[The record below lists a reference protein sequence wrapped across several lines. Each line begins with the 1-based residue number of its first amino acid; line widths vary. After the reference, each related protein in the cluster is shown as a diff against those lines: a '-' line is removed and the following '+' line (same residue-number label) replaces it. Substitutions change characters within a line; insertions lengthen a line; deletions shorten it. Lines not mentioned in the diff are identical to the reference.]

1 MGRSGVIEFLV
12 LCLLMVGCAQVRTVS
27 GGTKDSLP
35 PRILDVSPDS
45 LSVWFDG
52 SSFQVTFDEY
62 IQLRNV
68 QQELLVSPPLSK
80 APRVQLKQRTLVV
93 SWDDTLRANTTYTFQ
108 FGSSISDLNEGNP
121 LADFAYVFSTGSMVD
136 SLRCKGSVKDAL
148 LDAPAAKMKVL
159 LYDSLPAFWDKDA
172 RPAYFSRTDDRGKF
186 ELRYLRPGRYLLCCM
201 SDENGNYHWDSG
213 EAIVWKDTIDISAD
227 TDSVEHTLLLSVPHD
242 TIPIIKD
249 YVTDSLGG
257 FHCYVAPHQ
266 LPVNAR
272 SLEGEEIHQW
282 MRNDTLFVSPAIA
295 ASGKLRYEVD
305 LGPSKRDTVE
315 VNAYGAERTFVH
327 LKSTGSAKQRLT
339 DALVW
344 DTDCFVARFDSTRIQ
359 LYTDSAS
366 MPFSASLTN
375 PDRLEIRHERKPGAG
390 YECIALPGALTD
402 IYGKTN
408 DTLRIKFSIY
418 ESKDLGAV
426 RVKLPP
432 IKGGGVFELKDRS
445 NRVVWSGTDFST
457 GELFIQGLV
466 PGEYSAVITEDA
478 NANGRF
484 DPVLIRP
491 FQPTEVNHVYP
502 GKISVRANWDVT
514 LDWPSW
520 ESAR

>member
-1 MGRSGVIEFLV
+1 MGKLGALGFVVI
-12 LCLLMVGCAQVRTVS
+12 CLLLVGCAQVRSVS

-35 PRILDVSPDS
+35 PRVLDVSPDS
-45 LSVWFDG
+45 LSVWFDR

-80 APRVQLKQRTLVV
+80 APRVQLKQRTLEV

-108 FGSSISDLNEGNP
+108 FGSAISDLNEGNA
-121 LADFAYVFSTGSMVD
+121 LGDFAYVFSTGSTVD
-136 SLRCKGSVKDAL
+136 SLRCKGVVKDAL

-159 LYDSLPAFWDKDA
+159 LYETIDAFWDKDS
-172 RPAYFSRTDDRGKF
+172 RPSYFSRTDDRGRF
-186 ELRYLRPGRYLLCCM
+186 ELRYLRPGRYLLCSM

-213 EAIVWKDTIDISAD
+213 EAIVWKDTIQVAAD
-227 TDSVEHTLLLSVPHD
+227 TDTVEHALMLSVPHD

-249 YVTDSLGG
+249 YITDSLGG
-257 FHCYVAPHQ
+257 FRCYVPPH
-266 LPVNAR
+266 LRPVNVR
-272 SLEGEEIHQW
+272 SLDGAEIHQW
-282 MRNDTLFVSPAIA
+282 MLSDTLLVSPAVA
-295 ASGKLRYEVD
+295 SSGKLRDEVD

-315 VNAYGAERTFVH
+315 VNAIGAERTFVR
-327 LKSTGSAKQRLT
+327 LKSTGTTKQRLN

-344 DTDCFVARFDSTRIQ
+344 DAECYITRFDSARIQ
-359 LYTDSAS
+359 VNADSAS
-366 MPFSASLTN
+366 VPFTAALTH
-375 PDRLEIRHERKPGAG
+375 PDRLEIRNERKPGAG

-408 DTLRIKFSIY
+408 DTLSMKFSVY
-418 ESKDLGAV
+418 EAKDLGAV

-432 IKGGGVFELKDRS
+432 MKGPGVFELKDRS
-445 NRVVWSGTDFST
+445 NRVVWSSADFSA
-457 GELFIQGLV
+457 GELLIEGLV
-466 PGEYSAVITEDA
+466 PGEYSAVITEDS

-491 FQPTEVNHVYP
+491 LQPTEVNHVYP

-514 LDWPSW
+514 LDWPDW

>member
-1 MGRSGVIEFLV
+1 
-12 LCLLMVGCAQVRTVS
+12 
-27 GGTKDSLP
+27 
-35 PRILDVSPDS
+35 
-45 LSVWFDG
+45 
-52 SSFQVTFDEY
+52 VTFDEY

-213 EAIVWKDTIDISAD
+213 EAIVWKDTIQVGADI
-227 TDSVEHTLLLSVPHD
+227 DSLEHALLLSVPHD

-257 FHCYVAPHQ
+257 FRCYVAPHL

-272 SLEGEEIHQW
+272 SLEGEEIHKW

-295 ASGKLRYEVD
+295 ASGKLRYAVD

-315 VNAYGAERTFVH
+315 VNAYGAERTFVR
-327 LKSTGSAKQRLT
+327 LKSTGSAKQRLM

-344 DTDCFVARFDSTRIQ
+344 DADCFVARFDSTRIQ

-390 YECIALPGALTD
+390 YECIA
-402 IYGKTN
+402 
-408 DTLRIKFSIY
+408 
-418 ESKDLGAV
+418 
-426 RVKLPP
+426 
-432 IKGGGVFELKDRS
+432 
-445 NRVVWSGTDFST
+445 
-457 GELFIQGLV
+457 
-466 PGEYSAVITEDA
+466 
-478 NANGRF
+478 
-484 DPVLIRP
+484 
-491 FQPTEVNHVYP
+491 
-502 GKISVRANWDVT
+502 
-514 LDWPSW
+514 
-520 ESAR
+520 